1 MPHGAILTAKQR
13 KLLIVCAMRTKTVR
27 AVCLKDRLP
36 PLHFIPAWPGKSRPA
51 HACSW
56 PCQIWPC
63 RPYDGGLAGPVVQ
76 SRPGW
81 PGQPMQ
87 AWLDKLWH
95 AWLDTLRHVWR
106 DISAMIFPACPG
118 TAAARTLRDLSVH
131 ELGLVAV
138 LLKPDTTVSCTLFGQ
153 QHVKESKGIVL
164 NFIVESKLHQT
175 A

>member
-13 KLLIVCAMRTKTVR
+13 KLLIVCAMHTKTER

-36 PLHFIPAWPGKSRPA
+36 PLHFIPARPCKSRPA
-51 HACSW
+51 HARSW

-63 RPYDGGLAGPVVQ
+63 RQFDGSLAGPVGQ

-81 PGQPMQ
+81 PGRAKQ

-95 AWLDTLRHVWR
+95 AWR
-106 DISAMIFPACPG
+106 DISAMTFPACPG

>member
-1 MPHGAILTAKQR
+1 M
-13 KLLIVCAMRTKTVR
+13 
-27 AVCLKDRLP
+27 
-36 PLHFIPAWPGKSRPA
+36 PA
-51 HACSW
+51 HGHAKSG
-56 PCQIWPC
+56 PADHTMAALLARLGKAGQ
-63 RPYDGGLAGPVVQ
+63 AGPVGQ
-76 SRPGW
+76 GRPGW
-81 PGQPMQ
+81 PGRAKQ

-95 AWLDTLRHVWR
+95 AWR
-106 DISAMIFPACPG
+106 DISAMTFPACPG

>member
-1 MPHGAILTAKQR
+1 MVMAMPKLAQQTMRWQSCWPDWAK
-13 KLLIVCAMRTKTVR
+13 
-27 AVCLKDRLP
+27 
-36 PLHFIPAWPGKSRPA
+36 
-51 HACSW
+51 
-56 PCQIWPC
+56 
-63 RPYDGGLAGPVVQ
+63 
-76 SRPGW
+76 
-81 PGQPMQ
+81 Q

-95 AWLDTLRHVWR
+95 AWLDKLWHEWR
-106 DISAMIFPACPG
+106 DISAMTFPACPG

-164 NFIVESKLHQT
+164 NLIVESKLHQT